1 MNLSKKKQLAAK
13 VLKIGKKRIHFSNEN
28 LAEIKEAITKQ
39 DIKDLYKEGIIT
51 IKPVKG
57 RKRIKKRKTKRGPGK
72 IKKKVKKRKQTYVK
86 ITRKLRN
93 YLKHLKK
100 QGIIGN
106 ELHLVLRKKIR
117 MRDFRS
123 KAHLKEHLDGME
135 DINLTPIVEVK
146 TKLKTKEKRKT
157 VKKDKKPTSISKKSE
172 EETTESKESMSR
184 DINKNKTKEKKK

>member
-13 VLKIGKKRIHFSNEN
+13 VLKIGKKRIRFSNEN

-39 DIKDLYKEGIIT
+39 DIRDLYKEGIIT

-86 ITRKLRN
+86 ITRKLRE

-100 QGIIGN
+100 QGIINN
-106 ELHLVLRKKIR
+106 ELHVGLRKKIR

-123 KAHLKEHLDGME
+123 KAHLKEYLKAME
-135 DINLTPIVEVK
+135 EINLTPIVKTK
-146 TKLKTKEKRKT
+146 TKLKTKKKIVKT
-157 VKKDKKPTSISKKSE
+157 KKSTNISQKSKE
-172 EETTESKESMSR
+172 KTTESKKSMSR
-184 DINKNKTKEKKK
+184 DINKTKTKEKKK

>member
-13 VLKIGKKRIHFSNEN
+13 VLKVGKKRIHFSNEN

-39 DIKDLYKEGIIT
+39 DIKDLHAEGIIT

-72 IKKKVKKRKQTYVK
+72 IKKKVRRRKQTYVK
-86 ITRKLRN
+86 ITRKLRE

-100 QGIIGN
+100 QGIISN
-106 ELHLVLRKKIR
+106 ELHIGLRKKIR

-123 KAHLKEHLDGME
+123 KAHLREYLEGME
-135 DINLTPIVEVK
+135 EINLTPIVETKVK
-146 TKLKTKEKRKT
+146 PKTKEKRKT
-157 VKKDKKPTSISKKSE
+157 VEKPKGKL
-172 EETTESKESMSR
+172 
-184 DINKNKTKEKKK
+184 KTKEKKK

>member
-1 MNLSKKKQLAAK
+1 MNLSKKKQLASK
-13 VLKIGKKRIHFSNEN
+13 VLKIGKKRIRFSNEN

-57 RKRIKKRKTKRGPGK
+57 RKRIKKRKTRRGPGK

-86 ITRKLRN
+86 ITRKLRE

-100 QGIIGN
+100 QGIISN
-106 ELHLVLRKKIR
+106 ELYLALRKKIR

-123 KAHLKEHLDGME
+123 KAHLKEHLKAME
-135 DINLTPIVEVK
+135 EINLTPIVEVK
-146 TKLKTKEKRKT
+146 TK
-157 VKKDKKPTSISKKSE
+157 KKKKPKKSTNISQKSE
-172 EETTESKESMSR
+172 EKTTESKRLMSK
-184 DINKNKTKEKKK
+184 DIKTKTKEKKK